1 MYSIHNY
8 EIVSISITHRG
19 VEVHSFISDG
29 SITPSLD
36 DGTICRNVW
45 KIMKSMKPGERS
57 ICTVRDKEFRDLESA
72 ITMDKFLLSFPEKVS
87 INEDWIV
94 TIEIITMFK
103 IDDIYGDGV
112 LTKKTIKKGNTT
124 AKADKVRDYL

>member
-1 MYSIHNY
+1 
-8 EIVSISITHRG
+8 
-19 VEVHSFISDG
+19 
-29 SITPSLD
+29 
-36 DGTICRNVW
+36 
-45 KIMKSMKPGERS
+45 MKPGERS

-72 ITMDKFLLSFPEKVS
+72 ITMDKFLLSFPDKES

-124 AKADKVRDYL
+124 AKADKVRDYR